1 MKVNFNKE
9 GVVQIIDS
17 VSDDWDK
24 KETIEIIINGIR
36 VEVPMNADNANAIA
50 FMLKD
55 TLIAELTGEATTQG
69 NLKSVAAE
77 MDKRF
82 EALSE

>member
-1 MKVNFNKE
+1 MTVNFNKE
-9 GVVQIIDS
+9 GIVQIINS
-17 VSDDWDK
+17 INDDWDK

-36 VEVPMNADNANAIA
+36 IEVSMCADNANAIE

-55 TLIAELTGEATTQG
+55 MLISELTGEATQG
-69 NLKSVAAE
+69 NIKTVAAE
-77 MDKRF
+77 MDRRL

>member
-1 MKVNFNKE
+1 MNVNFNKK
-9 GVVQIIDS
+9 GIVQIINN
-17 VSDDWDK
+17 VNDDWDK

-36 VEVPMNADNANAIA
+36 VEVPMNADNANAIE
-50 FMLKD
+50 FMLKNM
-55 TLIAELTGEATTQG
+55 LSAELTGEATQG

-77 MDKRF
+77 TDSRF